1 MESFGFKYGILEEA
15 DLVFDVRFLPN
26 PYYLEDLRPLSGL
39 NKEIKEFLEKYDAT
53 EEFFQKLIDMLDF
66 LLPNYI
72 KEGKNQ
78 LTIGMGC
85 TGGRHRSVY
94 MAERLY
100 EYLKEKKNLTVLKN
114 RDMDKEARNV

>member
-1 MESFGFKYGILEEA
+1 M
-15 DLVFDVRFLPN
+15 
-26 PYYLEDLRPLSGL
+26 SGL

>member
-1 MESFGFKYGILEEA
+1 
-15 DLVFDVRFLPN
+15 
-26 PYYLEDLRPLSGL
+26 
-39 NKEIKEFLEKYDAT
+39 
-53 EEFFQKLIDMLDF
+53 
-66 LLPNYI
+66 
-72 KEGKNQ
+72 
-78 LTIGMGC
+78 MGC

>member
-1 MESFGFKYGILEEA
+1 M
-15 DLVFDVRFLPN
+15 
-26 PYYLEDLRPLSGL
+26 
-39 NKEIKEFLEKYDAT
+39 KERTVLMNISIGTSL
-53 EEFFQKLIDMLDF
+53 
-66 LLPNYI
+66 
-72 KEGKNQ
+72 EGKNQ

>member
-1 MESFGFKYGILEEA
+1 
-15 DLVFDVRFLPN
+15 
-26 PYYLEDLRPLSGL
+26 
-39 NKEIKEFLEKYDAT
+39 
-53 EEFFQKLIDMLDF
+53 MLDF